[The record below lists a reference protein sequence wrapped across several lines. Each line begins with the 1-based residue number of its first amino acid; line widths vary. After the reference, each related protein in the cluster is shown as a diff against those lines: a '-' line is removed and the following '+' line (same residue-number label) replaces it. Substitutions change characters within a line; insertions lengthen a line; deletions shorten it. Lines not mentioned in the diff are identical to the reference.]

1 MADADDAAAFGPPPP
16 RANPALIGHEA
27 AEAALLDASRAG
39 RLAHAWLLAGP
50 KGIGKATLA
59 YRVARRVLAGG
70 GPGGDL
76 FGASAPQMDA
86 DDPVFR
92 RIAAGAHSG
101 LLAIEPGFDDRRK
114 RQRDEILI
122 GDVQALGPFLRL
134 TTGEGTMRVVIVDA
148 ADQLNRT
155 AANSLLKSLEEP
167 PENVLFLL
175 VCHNPAMLLPTV
187 RSRCR
192 RLTLRPLDDEALA
205 AFLARFRPALAPEQ
219 RAAVARLARGSPGRA
234 LRLVDAGG
242 LDLYAAMIAVLA
254 EAGSARAAALH
265 ALADRLGRSG
275 EGEAAFD
282 ALLETLAD
290 WIARMVRDAA
300 AERPAEEALVPGEAA
315 LAARLAAG
323 ADLAHWTEVW
333 EKVRRLAAQAAHANL
348 DRRQALIA
356 AFRAVEP
363 APA

>member
-1 MADADDAAAFGPPPP
+1 MADMGDTAAVGPPPP
-16 RANPALIGHEA
+16 RANPILIGHEA
-27 AEAALLDASRAG
+27 AEATLLDAWRAG

-59 YRVARRVLAGG
+59 YRIARRVLAGDG
-70 GPGGDL
+70 ERGDL
-76 FGASAPQMDA
+76 FGAPAPDMDE

-101 LLAIEPGFDDRRK
+101 LLTIEPGFDDRRK
-114 RQRDEILI
+114 RRRDEILI
-122 GDVQALGPFLRL
+122 GEIHPLAPFLRL
-134 TTGEGTMRVVIVDA
+134 TTGEGAMRVVVVDA

-155 AANSLLKSLEEP
+155 AANALLKSLEEP
-167 PENVLFLL
+167 PYNVLFLL
-175 VCHNPAMLLPTV
+175 VCHNQGAILPTV

-192 RLTLRPLDDEALA
+192 LLPLRPLEDDALA

-254 EAGSARAAALH
+254 EEGSARAAALH
-265 ALADRLGRSG
+265 ALADRLGRGG
-275 EGEAAFD
+275 EAEAAFD
-282 ALLETLAD
+282 ALLEALAD

-300 AERPAEEALVPGEAA
+300 AGREGGDVLVPGEAA
-315 LAARLAAG
+315 IAARLAAG
-323 ADLAHWTEVW
+323 AGLAHWTEVW

-356 AFRAVEP
+356 AFRAVEA
-363 APA
+363 APP